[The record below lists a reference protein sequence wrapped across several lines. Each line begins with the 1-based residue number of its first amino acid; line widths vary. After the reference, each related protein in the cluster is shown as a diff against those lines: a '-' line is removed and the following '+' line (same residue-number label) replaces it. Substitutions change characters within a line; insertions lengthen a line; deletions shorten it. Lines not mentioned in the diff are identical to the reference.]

1 MEFIYVTV
9 EYKRWNWGTCWC
21 LFHKNVESIFYN
33 WGCMVNI
40 IVIQE
45 IATDEIYSGYTRGRY
60 WFISWNLTSGFDNFQ
75 IQDITAIE
83 CPI

>member
-1 MEFIYVTV
+1 
-9 EYKRWNWGTCWC
+9 
-21 LFHKNVESIFYN
+21 
-33 WGCMVNI
+33 MVNI